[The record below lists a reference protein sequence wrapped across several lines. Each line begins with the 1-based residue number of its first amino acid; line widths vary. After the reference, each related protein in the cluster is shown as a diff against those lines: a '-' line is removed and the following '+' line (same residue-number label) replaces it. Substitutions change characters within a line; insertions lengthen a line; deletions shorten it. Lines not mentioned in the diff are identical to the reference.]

1 MEQIWPL
8 PALWE
13 APNWWSG
20 QHARE
25 QGCNSESGENVLI
38 WTSWRS
44 TTRAE
49 SCLWDWVTLCKN
61 RVQAVLSRKQP
72 YQKWAGVAQEEAE
85 HELVVLHLAVG
96 QSTHPGCAREGV
108 ATRSRWLDLLSLEKE
123 GSTEFLSL
131 CLQLRDWGFKQYR
144 FGFFS
149 GILNGRVNRNEL
161 ECDTLTKYKEFCIF
175 LNHKAGQT
183 LQLLT
188 HRGCETS
195 SFDVQGTRLW
205 YLSLTRAALR
215 QSPEVPSSLRY
226 SVIWKWTMIV
236 GVNVMLM
243 SERRVWS
250 CVYITVFHRLELLFK
265 LILLLQ
271 NLKLNRNL

>member
-25 QGCNSESGENVLI
+25 EGCNSEAGENVLI

-44 TTRAE
+44 TTHTE

-96 QSTHPGCAREGV
+96 QSTHPGCARESV

-195 SFDVQGTRLW
+195 SFDVQGDKTLIP
-205 YLSLTRAALR
+205 
-215 QSPEVPSSLRY
+215 QSHQSCFEAISGGSFQPTLLCDLKVDNDCWCQCYAHEWEK
-226 SVIWKWTMIV
+226 SVV
-236 GVNVMLM
+236 LCLYNYV
-243 SERRVWS
+243 S
-250 CVYITVFHRLELLFK
+250 
-265 LILLLQ
+265 
-271 NLKLNRNL
+271 